1 MVLIY
6 VKGFKWKMNYNCYIM
21 LIKEIQCN
29 SNNSMTKLNIVGQE
43 KKKIQLQLFPPSPL
57 LISSSTA
64 VMLPLGATYLTQFY
78 LKDKL
83 YGVNNK
89 ELK

>member
-1 MVLIY
+1 
-6 VKGFKWKMNYNCYIM
+6 M
-21 LIKEIQCN
+21 LIKEIQWN
-29 SNNSMTKLNIVGQE
+29 SNNSMTKLNIVQE

-89 ELK
+89 ELE